1 MKRFLFLDSGALH
14 FTFHVSQFY
23 MAKHKHEEHENHER
37 WLVSYADFIT
47 LLFAFFVVMYSVSSV
62 NVGKYRTVSESI
74 KAALNPVV
82 SPPSS
87 PAAFSLSTNKSA
99 LTAPDSPRSKELVI
113 RKLRNLVK
121 NIKAVPQM
129 SSVRITE
136 KINGD
141 IVITIPDQLLFNSG
155 KSAVRT
161 EALSFLAGL
170 GSTIVE
176 LNRHTKVE
184 GHTDNVPIRTAQ
196 FPSNWE
202 LSAARAVM
210 VVRVLSELY
219 GVPGDHLVAVGH
231 ADTRP
236 ITANLDPEQRA
247 KNRRVEV
254 VILEQAPIL
263 QSENEADQPEPSTG
277 PVSHDPS
284 KLAPELSEEELFLA
298 P

>member
-1 MKRFLFLDSGALH
+1 
-14 FTFHVSQFY
+14 

-47 LLFAFFVVMYSVSSV
+47 LLFAFFVVMYSISSV

-74 KAALNPVV
+74 KAALNPIV

-87 PAAFSLSTNKSA
+87 PTPLALSASKAA
-99 LTAPDSPRSKELVI
+99 LTAPDAPGSKEVVV
-113 RKLRNLVK
+113 RKLKNLVK
-121 NIKAVPQM
+121 GIKASPQLAM
-129 SSVRITE
+129 VRITE
-136 KINGD
+136 KVNGD

-155 KSAVRT
+155 EAAVRS
-161 EALSFLAGL
+161 EALRFLEGL
-170 GSTIVE
+170 GTAIVE
-176 LNRHTKVE
+176 LNRHTRIE
-184 GHTDNVPIRTAQ
+184 GHTDNVPIRTAL

-202 LSAARAVM
+202 LSSTRAVM

-219 GVPGDHLVAVGH
+219 GVPADHLAAVGH

-236 ITANLDPEQRA
+236 ITANADAEQRA

-254 VILEQAPIL
+254 VILEQAPPAPIV
-263 QSENEADQPEPSTG
+263 QPETDADVLGRSTDDEPSNA
-277 PVSHDPS
+277 PQFV
-284 KLAPELSEEELFLA
+284 PELSGEGGSTA

>member
-1 MKRFLFLDSGALH
+1 
-14 FTFHVSQFY
+14 

-82 SPPSS
+82 APPSS
-87 PAAFSLSTNKSA
+87 ASVITLNNSKSA
-99 LTAPDSPRSKELVI
+99 LTAPDAPGSKEVAI

-121 NIKAVPQM
+121 GIKASPQLSM
-129 SSVRITE
+129 VRITE
-136 KINGD
+136 RVNGD

-155 KSAVRT
+155 EAAVRS
-161 EALSFLAGL
+161 EALPFLEGL
-170 GSTIVE
+170 SAAIVE
-176 LNRHTKVE
+176 LNRHTRVE
-184 GHTDNVPIRTAQ
+184 GHTDNVPIRTAL

-202 LSAARAVM
+202 LSASRAVM

-219 GVPGDHLVAVGH
+219 GVTADHLSAVGH

-236 ITANLDPEQRA
+236 VTPNSDAEQRA

-254 VILEQAPIL
+254 IILEQAPQVQTL
-263 QSENEADQPEPSTG
+263 QAGNDANGADASMDETG
-277 PVSHDPS
+277 QAPFQ
-284 KLAPELSEEELFLA
+284 LAP
-298 P
+298 

>member
-1 MKRFLFLDSGALH
+1 
-14 FTFHVSQFY
+14 
-23 MAKHKHEEHENHER
+23 MAKRKHEEHENHER

-47 LLFAFFVVMYSVSSV
+47 LLFAFFVVMYSISSV

-74 KAALNPVV
+74 RAALNPVV

-87 PAAFSLSTNKSA
+87 PTPIALSASKAA
-99 LTAPDSPRSKELVI
+99 LTAPDAPGSKEVVI

-121 NIKAVPQM
+121 SIKAIPQM
-129 SSVRITE
+129 STVRITE

-155 KSAVRT
+155 EAAVRS
-161 EALSFLAGL
+161 EALPFLEGL
-170 GSTIVE
+170 GGAIVE

-184 GHTDNVPIRTAQ
+184 GHTDNVPIRTPH

-202 LSAARAVM
+202 LSAGRAVM

-219 GVPGDHLVAVGH
+219 GVPSDHLAAVGH

-236 ITANLDPEQRA
+236 VTGNLDPEQRA

-254 VILEQAPIL
+254 IILEQAPPALLL
-263 QSENEADQPEPSTG
+263 QAENETDGSQPSTDDVPAG
-277 PVSHDPS
+277 ASQLVP
-284 KLAPELSEEELFLA
+284 ALSGIDR
-298 P
+298 PKTP

>member
-1 MKRFLFLDSGALH
+1 
-14 FTFHVSQFY
+14 

-47 LLFAFFVVMYSVSSV
+47 LLFAFFVVMYSISSV

-87 PAAFSLSTNKSA
+87 PTPIALSSSKAA
-99 LTAPDSPRSKELVI
+99 LTAPDAPGSKEVVI

-121 NIKAVPQM
+121 SIKAVPQM
-129 SSVRITE
+129 STVRITE

-155 KSAVRT
+155 EAAVRS
-161 EALSFLAGL
+161 EALPFLEGL
-170 GSTIVE
+170 SGALVE

-219 GVPGDHLVAVGH
+219 GVPSDHLAAVGH

-236 ITANLDPEQRA
+236 LTENLDPEQRA

-254 VILEQAPIL
+254 VILEQAPL
-263 QSENEADQPEPSTG
+263 APALEAADSVDELGRSTENAQQSASQL
-277 PVSHDPS
+277 V
-284 KLAPELSEEELFLA
+284 PELSGEGRI
-298 P
+298 PTP

>member
-1 MKRFLFLDSGALH
+1 
-14 FTFHVSQFY
+14 

-47 LLFAFFVVMYSVSSV
+47 LLFAFFVVMYSISSV

-74 KAALNPVV
+74 KAALNPIV

-87 PAAFSLSTNKSA
+87 PSAFSLNANKPA
-99 LTAPDSPRSKELVI
+99 LTAPNTPGSREVAM
-113 RKLRNLVK
+113 RRLRNLVQVI
-121 NIKAVPQM
+121 NGSPQM
-129 SSVRITE
+129 SLVRIVE
-136 KINGD
+136 RVNGD
-141 IVITIPDQLLFNSG
+141 IVITIPDQVLFNSG
-155 KSAVRT
+155 EAAVRP
-161 EALSFLAGL
+161 EAMRFLQGL
-170 GSTIVE
+170 GAAILE
-176 LNRHTKVE
+176 LDRHTRVE
-184 GHTDNVPIRTAQ
+184 GHTDDVPIRTAQ

-219 GVPGDHLVAVGH
+219 GVPANHLAAVGH

-236 ITANLDPEQRA
+236 VTGNSDADQRA

-254 VILEQAPIL
+254 VILEQAPAAPIL
-263 QSENEADQPEPSTG
+263 QSGDESEQSEQSADDMRQNPSQL
-277 PVSHDPS
+277 S
-284 KLAPELSEEELFLA
+284 PELSDGRRFHM

>member
-1 MKRFLFLDSGALH
+1 
-14 FTFHVSQFY
+14 

-82 SPPSS
+82 STPSQV
-87 PAAFSLSTNKSA
+87 AAFSLSSNKPA
-99 LTAPDSPRSKELVI
+99 LTTPNAPGSREVAIRRLKNLIKGIKGSP
-113 RKLRNLVK
+113 
-121 NIKAVPQM
+121 QF
-129 SSVRITE
+129 SVVQIVQ
-136 KINGD
+136 KVNGD

-155 KSAVRT
+155 EASIRT
-161 EALSFLAGL
+161 EALPFLEGL
-170 GSTIVE
+170 GSSIVE
-176 LNRHTKVE
+176 LNRYSKVE
-184 GHTDNVPIRTAQ
+184 GHTDNVPIRSAQ

-219 GVPGDHLVAVGH
+219 GVPTKHLAAVGL
-231 ADTRP
+231 ADTKP
-236 ITANLDPEQRA
+236 LTANADVEQRA

-254 VILEQAPIL
+254 VILEQAPASSQMEEGSDPNL
-263 QSENEADQPEPSTG
+263 ADRSTDDTLLNASELAKDLAVRDEAQPQ
-277 PVSHDPS
+277 
-284 KLAPELSEEELFLA
+284 
-298 P
+298 

>member
-1 MKRFLFLDSGALH
+1 
-14 FTFHVSQFY
+14 

-47 LLFAFFVVMYSVSSV
+47 LLFAFFVVMYSISSV

-74 KAALNPVV
+74 KAALNPIV

-87 PAAFSLSTNKSA
+87 PTPLTLSTNKQA
-99 LTAPDSPRSKELVI
+99 LTAPDAPGSKEVAI

-121 NIKAVPQM
+121 GIKASPQM
-129 SSVRITE
+129 ALVRVTE
-136 KINGD
+136 KVNGD

-155 KSAVRT
+155 EAAVRS
-161 EALSFLAGL
+161 EALPFLEGL
-170 GSTIVE
+170 STAIVE
-176 LNRHTKVE
+176 LNRHTRVE
-184 GHTDNVPIRTAQ
+184 GHTDNVPIRTTQ

-210 VVRVLSELY
+210 VVRVLSELFA
-219 GVPGDHLVAVGH
+219 VPSDHLAAVGH

-236 ITANLDPEQRA
+236 ITANLDVEQRA

-254 VILEQAPIL
+254 VIMEQAPPPPQL
-263 QSENEADQPEPSTG
+263 QAETEAGVSESPTDDGLQVGPE
-277 PVSHDPS
+277 
-284 KLAPELSEEELFLA
+284 
-298 P
+298 